1 MFATRNPKNERDIP
15 DLLMKE
21 PVRNDKQDKPSQ
33 EPLLKV
39 LVSLGL
45 GSRRQMVKAIQ
56 QQRISVDGQ
65 VAENFSH
72 PVNRQLNTI
81 SFDGRP
87 VQWNA
92 SPDILLMLNKPAGVL
107 CTTLDERGRRTVM
120 DILPQKYRLSRLYPV
135 GRLDKNS
142 TGLLLLTNDGNLT
155 YRLTHPRFEK
165 EKEYLVRINGR
176 LTLHEKNSIEKG
188 IFLDDGMT
196 YPSVV
201 TEHKA
206 HVPFNYSITI
216 HEGRK
221 RQVHRMFEKFGYRV
235 LALKRIRIGGLL
247 LGELKEGEVR
257 ELTAQEKLQLME
269 PTA

>member
-1 MFATRNPKNERDIP
+1 
-15 DLLMKE
+15 MKE
-21 PVRNDKQDKPSQ
+21 PVKRDNQNNELQ

-56 QQRISVDGQ
+56 QQRVSIDGR
-65 VAENFSH
+65 VAESFSH
-72 PVNRQLNTI
+72 PVSRQSNTI

-107 CTTLDERGRRTVM
+107 CTTMDERGRRTIM
-120 DILPQKYRLSRLYPV
+120 DILPQKYRQSRLYPV

-155 YRLTHPRFEK
+155 YHLTHPRFEK
-165 EKEYLVRINGR
+165 EKEYLVQINGR
-176 LTLHEKNSIEKG
+176 LTPHEKNSIEKG

-196 YPSVV
+196 YPATVK
-201 TEHKA
+201 EHKA
-206 HVPFNYSITI
+206 YAPFNYSITI

-221 RQVHRMFEKFGYRV
+221 RQVRRMFEKLGYRV
-235 LALKRIRIGGLL
+235 IALKRIRIGGLY

-257 ELTAQEKLQLME
+257 ELTAQEKIKLLE
-269 PTA
+269 SAV

>member
-1 MFATRNPKNERDIP
+1 
-15 DLLMKE
+15 MKE
-21 PVRNDKQDKPSQ
+21 PAKHDKQNDASQ
-33 EPLLKV
+33 EPVLKV

-56 QQRISVDGQ
+56 QQRVSVDGQ
-65 VAENFSH
+65 VVENFSH
-72 PVNRQLNTI
+72 PVNQQLNTI

-87 VQWNA
+87 VQWNTRQ
-92 SPDILLMLNKPAGVL
+92 DILLMLNKPAGVL
-107 CTTLDERGRRTVM
+107 CTTMDERGRRTVM
-120 DILPQKYRLSRLYPV
+120 DILPRKYRQSRLYPV

-165 EKEYLVRINGR
+165 EKEYLVQINGR
-176 LTLHEKNSIEKG
+176 LTLPEKNNIEKG

-196 YPSVV
+196 YPAVV
-201 TEHKA
+201 KEQKA
-206 HVPFNYSITI
+206 HPPFNYSITI

-221 RQVHRMFEKFGYRV
+221 RQVRRMFEKFGYRV
-235 LALKRIRIGGLL
+235 LALKRIRLGGLH

-257 ELTAQEKLQLME
+257 ELTMQEKLQLLGS
-269 PTA
+269 TT